1 MPAARAPSLV
11 RPPHKSV
18 RLAVDMVMSAQG
30 VIVPGKQ
37 QPPRMWARVNPG
49 SAAAAEVKARRE
61 SVRIGW
67 KHRYRRRPALPLVCR
82 YYLHRRWVVVV
93 WLRGPRPATELQ
105 QEALAGGVEKSR
117 WVHAAPTAYIG
128 HQFSPS
134 APSRRG
140 CTHTD
145 HSIFDSFTRR
155 IGEAMRHAAV
165 TFEAAALGKG
175 QQRPTRDGDQA
186 GHSHAREATD
196 PRRENAD
203 RLMRECPSPCD

>member
-11 RPPHKSV
+11 RPPYKSV

-82 YYLHRRWVVVV
+82 YYLHRRWIVVV

-105 QEALAGGVEKSR
+105 QEALAGGVGMEHRSAQTYR
-117 WVHAAPTAYIG
+117 SASCSSAVAATERRAFFITSNWMASGSAWV
-128 HQFSPS
+128 SPN
-134 APSRRG
+134 
-140 CTHTD
+140 H
-145 HSIFDSFTRR
+145 
-155 IGEAMRHAAV
+155 
-165 TFEAAALGKG
+165 
-175 QQRPTRDGDQA
+175 
-186 GHSHAREATD
+186 
-196 PRRENAD
+196 
-203 RLMRECPSPCD
+203 